1 MDKAIE
7 AFRHPN
13 VWAVSVQLLILYC
26 VSVALFFAVD
36 SGNRS
41 ASASLKDGVKSG
53 KALNQLFL
61 FGLAAASNAL
71 AVLTFVYICRKLST
85 VPRLAMTG
93 LPLILLVEKHVRAIR
108 ANPEQRRLELL
119 LAAGVTIGIAGGM
132 CALMRDCPF
141 K

>member
-1 MDKAIE
+1 MDKLIE

-41 ASASLKDGVKSG
+41 ASVSMKDGIKNG
-53 KALNQLFL
+53 KALSQIVLFA
-61 FGLAAASNAL
+61 LAAASNAL
-71 AVLTFVYICRKLST
+71 AVWTFVFICNKLST
-85 VPRLAMTG
+85 VPRLAMVG
-93 LPLILLVEKHVRAIR
+93 LPLLLLVEKHVRAIR
-108 ANPEQRRLELL
+108 ANQEHRRLELL
-119 LAAGVTIGIAGGM
+119 LAAGVTIGIAGAM
-132 CALMRDCPF
+132 FALMRDCPF